1 VRKEDIMQQLIVSLL
16 VMALA
21 VGSGSCGGDYLG
33 TAPGDGGADSSGV
46 VYDGPTGMAIYYR
59 RAIQDDFEAQGCTA
73 ATSCHAVVAM
83 DKMPVTFMPTNEADW
98 MANYTSANWHKAH
111 LGAFNTAV
119 PPGPH
124 GLVPAAVASRWQAW
138 AAGGAPYQAPPDAA
152 PGAPDAAGGA
162 PDAMMVPDAVTGAT
176 DAAP

>member
-1 VRKEDIMQQLIVSLL
+1 MRHLIAGLFVTS
-16 VMALA
+16 LA
-21 VGSGSCGGDYLG
+21 VGSGSCGGELVG
-33 TAPGDGGADSSGV
+33 TAQGDGGHVHDAPPAGAV
-46 VYDGPTGMAIYYR
+46 YYR
-59 RAIQDDFEAQGCTA
+59 RAIQDDFEAQGCTT
-73 ATSCHAVVAM
+73 ATDCHAIVAM
-83 DKMPVTFMPTNEADW
+83 DKMPVKFLPTTEADW

-124 GLVPAAVASRWQAW
+124 VLVPAAVASRWQAW
-138 AAGGAPYQAPPDAA
+138 AAGGAPYQAAPDAA

-162 PDAMMVPDAVTGAT
+162 PDARMVPDAVTGAT